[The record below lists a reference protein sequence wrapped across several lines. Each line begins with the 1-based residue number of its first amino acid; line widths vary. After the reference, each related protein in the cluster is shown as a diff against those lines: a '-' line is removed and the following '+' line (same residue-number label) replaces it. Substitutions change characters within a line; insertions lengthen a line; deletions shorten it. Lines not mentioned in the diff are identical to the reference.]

1 MALVAQRGKLRL
13 TRRTHC
19 LALRTMSTAP
29 GGGEDPPTRAAVVRS
44 GEDEQALRFL
54 HRTED
59 KPDPTIGEGSP
70 GAAGEQPV
78 HRPAIPVPVGK
89 EEEYAKGKNPMVGEQ
104 QRREITVVEKLAVL
118 NAELT
123 EAAAEGALPS

>member
-1 MALVAQRGKLRL
+1 
-13 TRRTHC
+13 
-19 LALRTMSTAP
+19 MSTAP

-78 HRPAIPVPVGK
+78 HRPAISVPEGK
-89 EEEYAKGKNPMVGEQ
+89 EEEYAKGKNPMMGEKE
-104 QRREITVVEKLAVL
+104 RREGRHSSFIF
-118 NAELT
+118 
-123 EAAAEGALPS
+123 